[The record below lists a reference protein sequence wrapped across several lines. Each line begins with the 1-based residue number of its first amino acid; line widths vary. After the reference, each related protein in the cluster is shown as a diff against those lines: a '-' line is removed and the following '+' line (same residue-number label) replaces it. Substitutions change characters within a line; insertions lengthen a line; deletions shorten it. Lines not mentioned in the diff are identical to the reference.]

1 MYTVLKSDNSCFAE
15 RYWLNSKGGY
25 VFVGDKVPLYLDQN
39 NEVPGSICFKGA
51 ATDAYSERD
60 QVRELWRFRVVY
72 DVL

>member
-1 MYTVLKSDNSCFAE
+1 MYTVLKSDNACFAE